1 MKAITRIARIAA
13 AAALMLLPCTA
24 QGQLLW
30 KVTGKDAKGTSYIF
44 GTHHIA
50 PVSFLDSVAGFK
62 DALAGA
68 DALYG
73 EVEMSDITT
82 PEKQM
87 EMVSKYLA
95 APADSTLSKVLPA
108 AQLDSLN
115 NLLSELSGGMAN
127 ATMLDG
133 MKPAVAS
140 MNIAVME
147 SLKYFPNFNP
157 AEQLDA
163 LIQAQAQKLGKPV
176 KGLETVEDQMNL
188 LYMKPISTQAE
199 ELINEVRE
207 YDAEGIKSKKLA
219 HGYLTQD
226 YKAIEQLFEEE
237 IKEDP
242 EKFAEMMFDRNDR
255 WMKNILAQLP
265 KEQMF
270 ICVGAGHLITD
281 RGLIEQ
287 LRKAGYTVTPVTA
300 AGK

>member
-199 ELINEVRE
+199 ELMNEVRE
-207 YDAEGIKSKKLA
+207 YDAEGVKSKKLA
-219 HGYLTQD
+219 QGYLTQD
-226 YKAIEQLFEEE
+226 YKALDELFEEE

-242 EKFAEMMFDRNDR
+242 EKFTEMMFDRNDR

>member
-1 MKAITRIARIAA
+1 MKSITRIARIAA

-199 ELINEVRE
+199 ELMNEVRE
-207 YDAEGIKSKKLA
+207 YDAEGVKSKKLA
-219 HGYLTQD
+219 QGYLTQD
-226 YKAIEQLFEEE
+226 YKALDELFEEE

-242 EKFAEMMFDRNDR
+242 EKFTEMMFDRNDR

>member
-1 MKAITRIARIAA
+1 MKAIARIAA
-13 AAALMLLPCTA
+13 AAALMLLPCAA

-30 KVTGKDAKGTSYIF
+30 KVTGKNAKGTTYIF

-50 PVSFLDSVAGFK
+50 PVSLLDSVAGFH

-73 EVEMSDITT
+73 EVEMSDLTT
-82 PEKQM
+82 PDKQM

-133 MKPAVAS
+133 MKPAVAA
-140 MNIAVME
+140 MNLAVME
-147 SLKYFPNFNP
+147 SLKYFPDFNP

-199 ELINEVRE
+199 ELMNEVRE

-219 HGYLTQD
+219 QGYLTQD

-300 AGK
+300 SGK

>member
-1 MKAITRIARIAA
+1 MKAIARIAA
-13 AAALMLLPCTA
+13 AAALMLLPCAA

-30 KVTGKDAKGTSYIF
+30 KVTGKDAKGTSYLF

-50 PVSFLDSVAGFK
+50 PVSLLDSVAGFH

-73 EVEMSDITT
+73 EVEMSDLTT
-82 PEKQM
+82 PDKQM

-133 MKPAVAS
+133 MKPSVAA
-140 MNIAVME
+140 MNLAVME
-147 SLKYFPNFNP
+147 SLKYFPDFNP

-163 LIQAQAQKLGKPV
+163 LIQAKAQKLGKPV

-199 ELINEVRE
+199 ELMNEVRE

-219 HGYLTQD
+219 QGYLTQD

-237 IKEDP
+237 IKDDP

-300 AGK
+300 SGK